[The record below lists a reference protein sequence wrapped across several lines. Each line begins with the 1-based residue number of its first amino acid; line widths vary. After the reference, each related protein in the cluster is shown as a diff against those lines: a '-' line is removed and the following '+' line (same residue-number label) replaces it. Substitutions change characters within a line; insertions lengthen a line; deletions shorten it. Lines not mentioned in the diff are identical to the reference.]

1 MRSPPQFHYYTF
13 KFFLS
18 ISCDAI
24 SVQLAFTVT
33 FSNCQSTSQFL
44 LGVWAYDAP
53 GVACVILVVVIIPV
67 PLSTKISKVG
77 IEIKINIS

>member
-1 MRSPPQFHYYTF
+1 
-13 KFFLS
+13 
-18 ISCDAI
+18 
-24 SVQLAFTVT
+24 
-33 FSNCQSTSQFL
+33 
-44 LGVWAYDAP
+44 VWAYDAP